1 MIEVGRACLLW
12 VVLCLLTGQA
22 VSAELW
28 SRLRVVEDVHASFS
42 PDQAW
47 QQAMSSH
54 ALRLERPHQ
63 VVGGAN
69 SPPHWAAWRLSPA
82 EIEQQEMWL
91 SLKSPTQDHSALWVR
106 HGNGPWQA
114 QQELSM
120 QVNGARKGYLWPTW
134 ALSHQGPEHM
144 DVLLRIEGPNRVQFP
159 LVMDS
164 QVDYLFRQQGIML
177 FMGFVLAVPLVVMF
191 FALTLIR
198 SLQNPRLLLFLG
210 MGLGELIA
218 ASWVSGLLN
227 LMWPMLS
234 RSHAAWIGS
243 CGYWMLFVLSVFHA
257 QSFLNTSQTSPK
269 RHLQL
274 TMLAWLWFCA
284 VPLCAGLWPAWL
296 RALLLWGGSL
306 HAVFMLSL
314 AWIHWRQQAT
324 WPRALYAGVWLVYA
338 SSVLVYWLYRVFEWP
353 LFTTLG
359 IQFVQGALVA
369 TLLGLSASLQVTGE
383 RRRLQEDQVLSRARV
398 HWFAATQHDLWQPLQ
413 SIQLYVQALLKAPA
427 DQQAVLANGLQLAS
441 QSVDDFMRQLRYF
454 AQGEWVSSKTPNCS
468 EVMIRDVL
476 QPLVDE
482 CRPLAQMRHLV
493 LRYRPSDAVVRV
505 DPQAV
510 QRMVRNLLTNA
521 MHYTPA
527 GGRVL
532 LACQKRG
539 GVLWLLC
546 IDNGLGMSSAQ
557 IDNSFQ
563 AFNAVDG
570 SPAHA
575 HKLGLGL
582 FSVKQLALQHQ
593 MPMRLQSVQGQGT
606 LVGFGMPLVDQPPEV

>member
-1 MIEVGRACLLW
+1 MIDGWRWLALLCIW
-12 VVLCLLTGQA
+12 CMGGAQA
-22 VSAELW
+22 QSIELW
-28 SRLRVVEDVHASFS
+28 PRLRIVKEANASFT

-47 QQAMSSH
+47 REAQSIS
-54 ALRLERPHQ
+54 ALRLAHPNQ
-63 VVGGAN
+63 VMGAAN
-69 SPPHWAAWRLSPA
+69 SPPHWAAWTLTP
-82 EIEQQEMWL
+82 EDVQQQEMWL
-91 SLKSPTQDHSALWVR
+91 SLKSPTQDHSAIWVR
-106 HGNGPWQA
+106 QGSGPWQF

-120 QVNGARKGYLWPTW
+120 DVRGAGEGYLWPTW
-134 ALSHQGPEHM
+134 ALKNSGSEHM

-164 QVDYLFRQQGIML
+164 QVHYLFRQQRLML
-177 FMGFVLAVPLVVMF
+177 FMGAVLAVPLVVMF

-210 MGLGELIA
+210 MGLAELIA
-218 ASWVSGLLN
+218 ASWVSGFLN
-227 LMWPMLS
+227 VMWPMLT
-234 RSHAAWIGS
+234 RSQTAWIGS
-243 CGYWMLFVLSVFHA
+243 CGYWILFVLSVFHT
-257 QSFLNTSQTSPK
+257 QSFLNTKQTHPK
-269 RHLQL
+269 RHFQLQL
-274 TMLAWLWFCA
+274 LACLWLNTVPWCA
-284 VPLCAGLWPAWL
+284 AFWPAWL

-306 HAVFMLSL
+306 HALFMLSL
-314 AWIHWRQQAT
+314 AWTHWRQQAT

-338 SSVLVYWLYRVFEWP
+338 SSVLVYWLYRLLEWP

-369 TLLGLSASLQVTGE
+369 TLLGLSASMQVIRE
-383 RRRLQEDQVLSRARV
+383 RQRLQEAMVLSRARA

-427 DQQAVLANGLQLAS
+427 DQQPLLVNGLELAS
-441 QSVDDFMRQLRYF
+441 QSVDDFMSQLRYF
-454 AQGEWVSSKTPNCS
+454 GEGECLSSTTQSTSK
-468 EVMIRDVL
+468 VLIHDVL

-493 LRYRPSDAVVRV
+493 LRYRPSDAVVIV
-505 DPQAV
+505 DTKAV

-521 MHYTPA
+521 LHYTPA

-539 GVLWLLC
+539 RVLWLLC
-546 IDNGLGMSSAQ
+546 IDNGMGMSPAQ
-557 IDNSFQ
+557 IDSSFQ

-570 SPAHA
+570 SPGHA

-582 FSVKQLALQHQ
+582 FSVKQLALQCQ
-593 MPMRLQSVQGQGT
+593 MPTRLQSVLGKGT
-606 LVGFGMPLVDQPPEV
+606 LVGFGMPLAAHK